1 MAMVDGERL
10 HESSSSWQHTRDA
23 NMYST
28 SPTKSHDG
36 SIGKAVSR
44 DRPAYKTTDPT
55 LVTPAITRDSE
66 DDLEHHPEKAYA
78 KTATV
83 GKRAKVKRHCARFWC
98 CYVIALIIF
107 LAIMLPVLFLKIIP
121 ALAQRIVDDT
131 DLPIKNATLKA
142 VSSDLIKVSLTTS
155 LNVPKGLTV
164 GLDEFSLY
172 MYNPGTPGG
181 FFPYL
186 SLDMKGLSL
195 SGDTDISVTDQML
208 RVSNHTEL
216 DWWLNRT
223 FVDKTTE
230 LSVKGDTTA
239 HLGALKMGIHL
250 GKTVELA
257 GLRKLEGVALNAIKL
272 VLPPEDDGTNIVGN
286 FTMPNWSIL
295 TMDLGNITLDIL
307 AGEILVGTA
316 TINDVFLPPGNH
328 TLPFRGQLYVPT
340 LVDNFGSLLSSQ
352 GTALTQGKLT
362 LGVRGNRTVVD
373 GQRISYLEHVLNNM
387 VLMTDVPVAQVL
399 GDLVNSVAGRNASV
413 TLPGLLGVAGDVL
426 GKGLQGTFDKLMSDL
441 NITVPSMPGETS
453 SGGNGAGGSGS
464 SSGSSGGLLGQ
475 GGLGGFIDRLN
486 ITGILNDTLTEIIG
500 NDGGNAGGGIE
511 GLPSILV

>member
-1 MAMVDGERL
+1 
-10 HESSSSWQHTRDA
+10 
-23 NMYST
+23 MYST

-44 DRPAYKTTDPT
+44 DHPAYKTTDPT
-55 LVTPAITRDSE
+55 LVTPPITRDSE

-78 KTATV
+78 KPATV

-98 CYVIALIIF
+98 CYVIAIIIF

-172 MYNPGTPGG
+172 MYNPRTPGG

-186 SLDMKGLSL
+186 SLEMKGLSL
-195 SGDTDISVTDQML
+195 SDDTDISVTDQML

-328 TLPFRGQLYVPT
+328 TLPFRG
-340 LVDNFGSLLSSQ
+340 
-352 GTALTQGKLT
+352 AAGKLT

-413 TLPGLLGVAGDVL
+413 TLPGLLGVAGMCWGRGCRGRL
-426 GKGLQGTFDKLMSDL
+426 
-441 NITVPSMPGETS
+441 TS
-453 SGGNGAGGSGS
+453 S
-464 SSGSSGGLLGQ
+464 
-475 GGLGGFIDRLN
+475 
-486 ITGILNDTLTEIIG
+486 
-500 NDGGNAGGGIE
+500 
-511 GLPSILV
+511 